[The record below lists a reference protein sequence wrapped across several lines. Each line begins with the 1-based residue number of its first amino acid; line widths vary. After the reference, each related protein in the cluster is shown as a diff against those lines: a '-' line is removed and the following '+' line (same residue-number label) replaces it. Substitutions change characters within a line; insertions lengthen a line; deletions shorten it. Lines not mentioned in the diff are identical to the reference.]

1 MVAPGPEPAPPPT
14 PVAADP
20 MSAGAVASPGSAM
33 VEEAKRKAAEQAKL
47 LAERRARRAAQ
58 AKARKDA
65 MGKAMSPSKE
75 LPNAGALGKDGSQP
89 GSEEERIAEE
99 LARMR

>member
-1 MVAPGPEPAPPPT
+1 
-14 PVAADP
+14 
-20 MSAGAVASPGSAM
+20 M